1 MKSWTKEIKIAL
13 TAIVAAICVFV
24 GINFLKGINVFGSS
38 RTYYVKFRDCAG
50 LQVTNAVYA
59 NGFPVGIVRNINYNY
74 SDNDGVVAEIELD
87 SEMQLPAGTVAE
99 LEKGIMG
106 GVTLNLMLGPNPCA
120 LLSLHDTI
128 QGGPRQGA
136 LDLAGAMVPDIQRL
150 LPKLD
155 SILVNINALT
165 ANPALAA
172 SLANLQKISAD
183 LAQVTANLPKTMA
196 QVDGTVSNLNS
207 MSGKFNEMDFQ
218 STLNSVDSTLAAT
231 HALIGRFDQLSTDI
245 DSKLNSR
252 DGTLGLLLNDT
263 QLHDNLNRTVQSADS
278 LVTALKA
285 HPKRY
290 VHFSIFGKKDK

>member
-218 STLNSVDSTLAAT
+218 STLNSVDSTLVAT
-231 HALIGRFDQLSTDI
+231 HALIGRFDQLSADI

-278 LVTALKA
+278 LVTDLKA

>member
-172 SLANLQKISAD
+172 SLANLQKISTD

-231 HALIGRFDQLSTDI
+231 HALIGRFDQLSADI

-278 LVTALKA
+278 LVTDLKA

>member
-172 SLANLQKISAD
+172 SLANLQKISTD

-278 LVTALKA
+278 LVTDLKA

>member
-172 SLANLQKISAD
+172 SLANLQKISTD

-218 STLNSVDSTLAAT
+218 STLNSVDSTLVAT
-231 HALIGRFDQLSTDI
+231 HALIGRFDQLSADI

-278 LVTALKA
+278 LVTDLKA

>member
-183 LAQVTANLPKTMA
+183 LAQVTSNLPKTMA

-278 LVTALKA
+278 LVTDLKA

>member
-87 SEMQLPAGTVAE
+87 SKMQLPAGTVAE

-231 HALIGRFDQLSTDI
+231 HALIGRFDQLSADI

-278 LVTALKA
+278 LVTDLKA

>member
-183 LAQVTANLPKTMA
+183 LAQVTSNLPKTMA

-231 HALIGRFDQLSTDI
+231 HALIGRFDQLSADI

-278 LVTALKA
+278 LVTDLKA

>member
-231 HALIGRFDQLSTDI
+231 HALIGRFDQLSADI

-278 LVTALKA
+278 LVTDLKA

>member
-278 LVTALKA
+278 LVTDLKA